1 MRIITTGSPSIDKI
15 LGGGIR
21 TGLITNILSDSREAR
36 SSFCYSLCVNAA
48 QHYKDSSV
56 IFGDTQ
62 GFFRPEKILS
72 YIKNKQDSDPILHQI
87 RRLRIMSTNVQMVLV
102 NYALHLRPILII
114 IDNFNYLF
122 LNERKKSLSIQIHL
136 RKHLHDLAIS
146 AIDND
151 IAIVITNSSSL
162 RRENKDSEEIFEKKI
177 FPYNE
182 LLNKTVSDLS
192 HLVLELKTVKV
203 DEPRFSVRLLKPMTA
218 AKSHFI
224 VRKDGLYDC

>member
-36 SSFCYSLCVNAA
+36 SSLCYSLCVNAA

-122 LNERKKSLSIQIHL
+122 LNERKKSLSIHIRL

-146 AIDND
+146 AINND
-151 IAIVITNSSSL
+151 IAIVITNSSSSK
-162 RRENKDSEEIFEKKI
+162 RESKDSEEIFEKKI

-182 LLNKTVSDLS
+182 LLNKTVSNLA
-192 HLVLELKTVKV
+192 HVVLELKTLKV

-218 AKSHFI
+218 EKSHF
-224 VRKDGLYDC
+224 VARKDGLYDS

>member
-1 MRIITTGSPSIDKI
+1 
-15 LGGGIR
+15 
-21 TGLITNILSDSREAR
+21 
-36 SSFCYSLCVNAA
+36 VNAA

-122 LNERKKSLSIQIHL
+122 LNERKKSLSIQIRL

-151 IAIVITNSSSL
+151 IAIVITNSSSSK
-162 RRENKDSEEIFEKKI
+162 RENKDSEEIFEKKI
-177 FPYNE
+177 FPYIE
-182 LLNKTVSDLS
+182 LLNKTVSNLA
-192 HLVLELKTVKV
+192 HVVLELKTVKV

-224 VRKDGLYDC
+224 ARKDGLYDC

>member
-1 MRIITTGSPSIDKI
+1 M
-15 LGGGIR
+15 
-21 TGLITNILSDSREAR
+21 
-36 SSFCYSLCVNAA
+36 
-48 QHYKDSSV
+48 
-56 IFGDTQ
+56 
-62 GFFRPEKILS
+62 
-72 YIKNKQDSDPILHQI
+72 LHQI

-102 NYALHLRPILII
+102 NYALNLRPILII

-122 LNERKKSLSIQIHL
+122 LNERKKSLSIQIRL

-162 RRENKDSEEIFEKKI
+162 KRENKDSEEIFEKKI

-192 HLVLELKTVKV
+192 HVVLELKTVKV

-224 VRKDGLYDC
+224 ARKDGLYDC

>member
-36 SSFCYSLCVNAA
+36 SSLCYSLCVNAA

-72 YIKNKQDSDPILHQI
+72 YIKNKQDPDPILHQI

-102 NYALHLRPILII
+102 NYALNLRPILII

-122 LNERKKSLSIQIHL
+122 LNERKKSLSIQIRL

-146 AIDND
+146 AIKND
-151 IAIVITNSSSL
+151 IAIVITNSSSSK
-162 RRENKDSEEIFEKKI
+162 RENKESEEIFEKKI

-182 LLNKTVSDLS
+182 LLNKTVSDLA
-192 HLVLELKTVKV
+192 HVVLELKTVKV
-203 DEPRFSVRLLKPMTA
+203 DDPRFSVRLLKPMTA
-218 AKSHFI
+218 AKSHF
-224 VRKDGLYDC
+224 VARKDGLYDS